1 MTELDAVAKAHRL
14 YDRMSSYDRRVFRA
28 RHSATVLK
36 NGANAGQ
43 RFDEVSENYIE
54 YLQKPSTTVFRDEL
68 KNLIL
73 WHLCEDD

>member
-14 YDRMSSYDRRVFRA
+14 YDRMSSYDRRVFRS
-28 RHSATVLK
+28 RHSATLLK
-36 NGANAGQ
+36 KTTHAGM
-43 RFDEVSENYIE
+43 RFDEVPEGYLE